1 MAGGV
6 GGSGGARFRVLIV
19 DDHPILRNV
28 VRMAC
33 EASSLLEVVGE
44 AADGERAL
52 RAHAELLPDVVVLD
66 LILPGVD
73 GIEVA
78 RRIKAERPET
88 RVLVLTG
95 RTDGEAVLASMRA
108 GADGFLVKTSGVRD
122 IASAIERV
130 ARGERVFAPEQ
141 ERRAIQELGRLV
153 REARRRNEAASLV
166 TPREREVLQLL
177 ARGLTM
183 QQAARR
189 LGISPRTV
197 ESHVSKIYRKLGAES
212 RVQAISKAAGLGL
225 IDLG

>member
-1 MAGGV
+1 MAEGV
-6 GGSGGARFRVLIV
+6 GGSGGGRFRVLIV

-33 EASSLLEVVGE
+33 EASAILEVVGE

-52 RAHAELLPDVVVLD
+52 EAHAELRPDVVVLD

-78 RRIKAERPET
+78 RRMKAERPGT
-88 RVLVLTG
+88 RILVLTG
-95 RTDGEAVLASMRA
+95 RTDGGAVLAAMRA
-108 GADGFLVKTSGVRD
+108 GVDGFLVKTSGVRD

-130 ARGERVFAPEQ
+130 GRGERVFAPEQ
-141 ERRAIQELGRLV
+141 ERRALQELGRLV
-153 REARRRNEAASLV
+153 RETRWRTRAEALV
-166 TPREREVLQLL
+166 TEREREVLQLL

-197 ESHVSKIYRKLGAES
+197 ESHVTKIYRKLGADS

>member
-6 GGSGGARFRVLIV
+6 GGSAGARFRVLIV

-44 AADGERAL
+44 AADGHRAL
-52 RAHAELLPDVVVLD
+52 EAHAELLPDVVVLD
-66 LILPGVD
+66 LILPGLD

-78 RRIKAERPET
+78 RRIKAERAET
-88 RVLVLTG
+88 RILVLTG
-95 RTDGEAVLASMRA
+95 RTDGEAVLAAMRA
-108 GADGFLVKTSGVRD
+108 GVEGFLVKTSGVRD
-122 IASAIERV
+122 IAAAIERV
-130 ARGERVFAPEQ
+130 GRGERVFAPEQ
-141 ERRAIQELGRLV
+141 ERRALQELGRLV
-153 REARRRNEAASLV
+153 RETRRRTEAEALV
-166 TPREREVLQLL
+166 TEREREVLQLL

-197 ESHVSKIYRKLGAES
+197 ESHVAKIYRKLGADS

>member
-1 MAGGV
+1 MAGRV
-6 GGSGGARFRVLIV
+6 GGSGKRFRVLIV

-28 VRMAC
+28 VRLAC

-52 RAHAELLPDVVVLD
+52 QAHAALHPDVVVLD

-73 GIEVA
+73 GLEVA
-78 RRIKAERPET
+78 RRMKAERPET
-88 RVLVLTG
+88 RILVLTG

-130 ARGERVFAPEQ
+130 GRGERVFAPEQ

-153 REARRRNEAASLV
+153 RHSRQRTKAEALV
-166 TPREREVLQLL
+166 TEREREVLQLL

-183 QQAARR
+183 QQVARR

-197 ESHVSKIYRKLGAES
+197 ESHVTKIYRKLDADS
-212 RVQAISKAAGLGL
+212 RVQAIWKAAGLGL